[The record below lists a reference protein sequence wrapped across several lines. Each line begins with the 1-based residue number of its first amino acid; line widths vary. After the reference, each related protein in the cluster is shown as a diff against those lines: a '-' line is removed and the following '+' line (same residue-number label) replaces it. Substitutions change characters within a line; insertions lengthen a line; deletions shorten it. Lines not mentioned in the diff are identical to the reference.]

1 MSKGRRKR
9 EGEHIDVKNER
20 VVVQERGVWKH
31 IQVKNG
37 GGAGAGSLG
46 A

>member
-20 VVVQERGVWKH
+20 VVKERGVWKH